1 MPSRAIIDAALEY
14 LEMVGKRKREEKRV
28 REAVAQKWAT
38 NQDVLEGD
46 EDAWLWDMDVA
57 CGCFPLEREEEEKE
71 EEEEEKELE
80 EIFIMTTAPAKKRRK
95 KRGGTKHKK

>member
-46 EDAWLWDMDVA
+46 EDAWLWDIDVA
-57 CGCFPLEREEEEKE
+57 CGCFSEEEKE

-95 KRGGTKHKK
+95 KRGKRGGKKHKK